1 MLVRRVLVRFGFAI
15 TSLVASLILAQAFG
29 AIPQGL
35 QATYFPTVDWT
46 TKPAFTRIE
55 SQPSTDSLVS
65 AWGRPP
71 APFSV
76 IWTGSFILLKNETIT
91 FATRSDDGSW
101 LYVDDYVVVDNGGNH
116 AARTVA
122 APIKLRAGVHRIRI
136 KYFQAADQLAFDL
149 LWARGDQPLEPVPSW
164 VLAPGRPALWR
175 FAADVFLNSLLVAG
189 EWTWIAWFL
198 IMLVAVI
205 PGVWR
210 LRASDAGITTGSLA
224 GVLGRRRA
232 RSDSTDQ
239 PPPQAL
245 RGARAR
251 TWTYIAT
258 LVAVSV
264 VSRLPQLRSPNL
276 LVDGDEAVLGLM
288 AKHLALGREFPIFFY
303 GQHYG
308 FSSVEAM
315 AGALSFLLLG
325 TNAISLKLA
334 MLALW
339 TVGVLFLFLAQAK
352 LVGVD
357 RSFWITMVFLL
368 TPAWAVWSMKAR
380 GGYLTAFTATAA
392 LLWLVVQDRE
402 RETFMRWLVAG
413 ALTFLIYL
421 AQPLWLPGVLP
432 ILIVILLSRRSL
444 LYIVSYLAVPIVM
457 VLVVRTSSGGLVI
470 GNPDVLGSF
479 PLLGRQIWVSMTGT
493 YYLAQT
499 LDPDPITEI
508 LAVFWCCVV
517 PAAVLLQLYR
527 LVTGRYC
534 LWSHLLF
541 VSACATLVAELVM
554 LKARDARYLL
564 PFSGLLI
571 MLAGVE
577 LLDLVD
583 RRIVPKRLAYGL
595 TLTVLFLGSASMREF
610 RDFTY
615 LWRNA
620 PTSLSENE
628 RLQQVIAYLKAEHI
642 SHVFSMNGLLDTQL
656 IFYSDEKI
664 VSRWAMGRDRYPPY
678 VEAVDLALEDGASVA
693 VVGYTD
699 TSGAP
704 GCWDIPICSGG
715 IEGLVKNPET
725 IVTVDG
731 RYFVYVKPTKELLQ
745 QLEFRFQD

>member
-1 MLVRRVLVRFGFAI
+1 MASKHQALARFGFAL
-15 TSLVASLILAQAFG
+15 TALVASLILAQALG

-46 TKPAFTRIE
+46 TQPAFTRIE
-55 SQPSTDSLVS
+55 SQPSTDNLVL

-76 IWTGSFILLKNETIT
+76 IWTGSFITFKNETIT
-91 FATRSDDGSW
+91 FATRSDDGSS
-101 LYVDDYVVVDNGGNH
+101 LYVDDYLVVDNGGNH
-116 AARTVA
+116 AVRTVA

-136 KYFQAADQLAFDL
+136 PYFQGGGDLAFDL
-149 LWARGDQPLEPVPSW
+149 LWARGGRPLEPVPSW
-164 VLAPGRPALWR
+164 ALEPGRPALWR
-175 FAADVFLNSLLVAG
+175 FAANVFLNWLLVPAK
-189 EWTWIAWFL
+189 WTWVAWAL
-198 IMLVAVI
+198 IMFAATI
-205 PGVWR
+205 PGIWR
-210 LRASDAGITTGSLA
+210 RRASEAAVTTGSLA
-224 GVLGRRRA
+224 GVLGRRGSREDSNDRRPHA
-232 RSDSTDQ
+232 EHRS
-239 PPPQAL
+239 
-245 RGARAR
+245 RAR
-251 TWTYIAT
+251 TWAYIGT

-276 LVDGDEAVLGLM
+276 LVDADEAVLGLM

-308 FSSVEAM
+308 FSSIEAM
-315 AGALSFLLLG
+315 AGALSFLLFG

-339 TVGVLFLFLAQAK
+339 TLGIVFLFLAQAR

-392 LLWLVVQDRE
+392 LLWLLVQDRE
-402 RETFMRWLVAG
+402 RETPVRWLVAG

-421 AQPLWLPGVLP
+421 AQPLWLPAVLP
-432 ILIVILLSRRSL
+432 FLIVVLLSRRSL
-444 LYIVSYLAVPIVM
+444 LCTVSYFAVPMVM
-457 VLVVRTSSGGLVI
+457 VLLVRTSSGALVI
-470 GNPDVLGSF
+470 GNPDVLGSL
-479 PLLGRQIWVSMTGT
+479 PALGRQIYVSLTGT
-493 YYLAQT
+493 YYLARI
-499 LDPDPITEI
+499 LDPDQVTEI
-508 LAVFWCCVV
+508 VAVLWCCVL
-517 PAAVLLQLYR
+517 PTALLLQLYR
-527 LVTGRYC
+527 LLTGRYC

-541 VSACATLVAELVM
+541 ISACATLASELLV

-583 RRIVPKRLAYGL
+583 RRLVSKRMAYGL
-595 TLTVLFLGSASMREF
+595 TLAVLLLGSASMGEF

-628 RLQQVIAYLKAEHI
+628 RLQQVIAYLEAEHV

-678 VEAVDLALEDGASVA
+678 VEAVDLALDDGAPVA
-693 VVGYTD
+693 VVGYTN

-704 GCWDIPICSGG
+704 GCWDIPICTGG
-715 IEGLVKNPET
+715 IEGLVKNPES
-725 IVTVDG
+725 IVTIDG
-731 RYFVYVKPTKELLQ
+731 RYFVYLRPTRELLE